1 METVSALIVAGG
13 SGSRFGQ
20 KKQFITLGGIPVL
33 LKTVLCFADNPAID
47 RLIVVVPAEDV
58 AATTALISDITTEHT
73 VVAGGPTRA
82 ASVLSGL
89 KVALGSRIVLIHDG
103 VRPFVGP
110 DLIHRVIAG
119 LAGCD
124 AAIPGLA
131 VTDTLKEA
139 SDNTVLRTVARR
151 NLFQIQTPQAFITEN
166 ILAAHKQASGL
177 LPEPPTDDSMLIEE
191 QGGRVRIV
199 DGDPYNIK
207 ITLPEDMLFAE
218 AIHALQ
224 DRNRI

>member
-20 KKQFITLGGIPVL
+20 KKQFITLGGMPVL
-33 LKTVLCFADNPAID
+33 LKTVLCFAGNPAID
-47 RLIVVVPAEDV
+47 HLIVVVPAEDLDST
-58 AATTALISDITTEHT
+58 AALLSDITAPHR
-73 VVAGGPTRA
+73 VIAGGPTRA
-82 ASVLSGL
+82 ASVLN
-89 KVALGSRIVLIHDG
+89 G

-119 LAGCD
+119 LSGFD
-124 AAIPGLA
+124 AVVPGLP

-139 SDNTVLRTVARR
+139 TGNRVVRTVSRR
-151 NLFQIQTPQAFITEN
+151 NLFQIQTPQAFSTEA
-166 ILAAHKQASGL
+166 ILAAHERAFGQSD
-177 LPEPPTDDSMLIEE
+177 PPTDDSMLIEA
-191 QGGRVRIV
+191 QGGHVRIV

-207 ITLPEDMLFAE
+207 ITLPEDLLFAE

>member
-1 METVSALIVAGG
+1 METLSALIVAGG

-20 KKQFITLGGIPVL
+20 KKQFIALRGVPVL
-33 LKTVLCFADNPAID
+33 LKTVLCFVDNPSID
-47 RLIVVVPAEDV
+47 RIIVVVPSEDV
-58 AATTALISDITTEHT
+58 LSTDALIKDIPTPHV

-82 ASVLSGL
+82 ASVMNGL
-89 KVALGSRIVLIHDG
+89 KEALSSRIVLIHDG

-119 LAGCD
+119 LAGWD
-124 AAIPGLA
+124 AAIPGIP

-139 SDNTVLRTVARR
+139 DGDTVVRTVARR
-151 NLFQIQTPQAFITEN
+151 NLFQIQTPQAFFTES
-166 ILAAHKQASGL
+166 IVAAHRQASNL
-177 LPEPPTDDSMLIEE
+177 SEPPTDDSMLIEA

-218 AIHALQ
+218 AIYALQ
-224 DRNRI
+224 DRNRV

>member
-1 METVSALIVAGG
+1 METLSALIVAGG

-20 KKQFITLGGIPVL
+20 KKQFISLGGMPVL
-33 LKTVLCFADNPAID
+33 FRTVLCFADNPAID
-47 RLIVVVPAEDV
+47 RIIVVVPAEDT
-58 AATTALISDITTEHT
+58 ASTTALLSGISTPHC

-82 ASVLSGL
+82 ASVLNGLREAANSG
-89 KVALGSRIVLIHDG
+89 IVLIHDG

-124 AAIPGLA
+124 AVVPGLP

-139 SDNTVLRTVARR
+139 IGSRVITTVSRR
-151 NLFQIQTPQAFITEN
+151 NLYRVQTPQAFSTEA
-166 ILAAHKQASGL
+166 ILAAHERPIGL
-177 LPEPPTDDSMLIEE
+177 ADPPTDDSMLIEA
-191 QGGRVRIV
+191 QGGHVRIV

-207 ITLPEDMLFAE
+207 ITLPEDLLFAE
-218 AIHALQ
+218 AIYALQ

>member
-1 METVSALIVAGG
+1 METVSAVIVAGG

-33 LKTVLCFADNPAID
+33 LKTVQCFAGNPAID
-47 RLIVVVPAEDV
+47 RLIVVVPSDDV
-58 AATTALISDITTEHT
+58 ASTTALTRDIPTPHT

-82 ASVLSGL
+82 ASVMNGL
-89 KVALGSRIVLIHDG
+89 NAALENHIVLIHDG

-124 AAIPGLA
+124 AAVPGLA

-139 SDNTVLRTVARR
+139 SGSTVLRTVSRR
-151 NLFQIQTPQAFITEN
+151 NLYQIQTPQAFFTEN
-166 ILAAHKQASGL
+166 ILAAHKQAAGQ
-177 LPEPPTDDSMLIEE
+177 PEPPTDDSMLIEA

-207 ITLPEDMLFAE
+207 ITLLEDMLFAE